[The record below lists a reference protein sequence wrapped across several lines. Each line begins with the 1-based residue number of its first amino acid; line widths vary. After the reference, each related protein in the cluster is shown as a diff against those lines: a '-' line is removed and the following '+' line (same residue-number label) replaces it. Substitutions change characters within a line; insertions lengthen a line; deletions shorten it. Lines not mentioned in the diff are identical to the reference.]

1 MFNLQNVMTM
11 IQQIKNPQQMIRQM
25 GIPQEVTKSPQDVA
39 KYLLD
44 NGKVTQQQIQQAT
57 AMYQQ
62 MFNK

>member
-11 IQQIKNPQQMIRQM
+11 IQQIKNPQQMIQQM
-25 GIPQEVTKSPQDVA
+25 GIPQEVMKSPQDVA

-62 MFNK
+62 MFHK